1 MANVHTLAAGLQDGT
16 GVPAMSKVTANTR
29 VQTQTGTIT
38 LISDVFTWPGPSTTG
53 NFVVPMAR
61 VTIDG
66 VPAINQASAGVA
78 LNASSGVPVP
88 VPTVIVTTDSLVS
101 GQ

>member
-1 MANVHTLAAGLQDGT
+1 MANVHTLAAGVQDSLAI
-16 GVPAMSKVTANTR
+16 PAASKVTANTR

-53 NFVVPMAR
+53 NFLVPMTR

-66 VPAINQASAGVA
+66 VPTINQASAGVA
-78 LNASSGVPVP
+78 LNAAGVP

>member
-1 MANVHTLAAGLQDGT
+1 MANVHTLAVGVQDSLAI
-16 GVPAMSKVTANTR
+16 PAASKVTANTR

-53 NFVVPMAR
+53 NFLVPMTR

-66 VPAINQASAGVA
+66 VPTINQASAGVA
-78 LNASSGVPVP
+78 LNAAGVP
-88 VPTVIVTTDSLVS
+88 VPTVIVTTDPLVS

>member
-1 MANVHTLAAGLQDGT
+1 MANVHTLAAGVQDSLAI
-16 GVPAMSKVTANTR
+16 PAASKVTANTR

-53 NFVVPMAR
+53 NFLVPMTR

-66 VPAINQASAGVA
+66 VPTINQASAGVA
-78 LNASSGVPVP
+78 LNAAGVP
-88 VPTVIVTTDSLVS
+88 VPTVIVTTDPLVS